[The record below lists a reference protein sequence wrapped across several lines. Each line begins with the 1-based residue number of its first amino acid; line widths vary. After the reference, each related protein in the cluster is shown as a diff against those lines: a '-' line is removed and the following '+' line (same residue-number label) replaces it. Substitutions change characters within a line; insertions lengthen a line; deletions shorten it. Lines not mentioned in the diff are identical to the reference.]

1 MNKCLGFHVSL
12 IPLLFANLI
21 PFHVQR
27 DCDYCCAASF
37 RCPELEVMS
46 EAQEHQPMIS

>member
-1 MNKCLGFHVSL
+1 MNKCLGFHGSL
-12 IPLLFANLI
+12 IPLLSANLI

-37 RCPELEVMS
+37 RCPELEMMS
-46 EAQEHQPMIS
+46 DKQKHQHIFS